1 MTSFRLW
8 MNCTKTWDE
17 LVLVSKCSLIICLY
31 YGYLIII
38 IVCFLNLEKILKK
51 TPVLDV
57 IHMFSEYNL
66 VNKGI
71 VVKLY
76 PDESMEDKINQN
88 INNARLTWNKLLQE
102 YQETFEL
109 FKQQGYTKLQCNIK
123 TFNTMLNMLKTQY
136 PFLYESESSSLQQVY
151 RDLITAFNR
160 FFNNTSAYPRFKS
173 KKNPKQ
179 SFRIQNNNNIKIQDN
194 IIVLPKLGK
203 VHYRTSPQY
212 KRLLKESKINNVT
225 IKKEYGHFY
234 AVFNIETEVETMD
247 YTYKSVGIDL
257 GMRTLAILSNGL
269 KITNLDTTHEEKMI
283 KKYQKSLSRKKYN
296 SNRYNKTLKKLGKWI
311 KRKNNRIKDA
321 YHKLSNYLV
330 KTYDLICMETLD
342 IRKIFEETDLSA
354 KLQNISWYKLVEM
367 IKYKCEWYDKIFVQI
382 SRWYPS
388 SKNCNVCGYYNKDLG
403 DEKRWICPHCKTQH
417 DRDINAAKNIEQE
430 GFRLLSEKNK
440 MNLRDWGDS
449 TVKLL
454 SWESTCP

>member
-1 MTSFRLW
+1 
-8 MNCTKTWDE
+8 
-17 LVLVSKCSLIICLY
+17 
-31 YGYLIII
+31 
-38 IVCFLNLEKILKK
+38 
-51 TPVLDV
+51 
-57 IHMFSEYNL
+57 MFSEYNT

-76 PDESMEDKINQN
+76 PDESMKDKINQN
-88 INNARLTWNKLLQE
+88 INNARLTWNKLLEE

-109 FKQQGYTKLQCNIK
+109 FKQQGYTKLQCNQK

-160 FFNNTSAYPRFKS
+160 FFNNTSDYPRFKS

-194 IIVLPKLGK
+194 TIVLPKLGK
-203 VHYRTSPQY
+203 VHYRTSTHY

-225 IKKEYGHFY
+225 IKKEHGHFY
-234 AVFNIETEVETMD
+234 AVFNIKTNVETMD

-257 GMRTLAILSNGL
+257 GMRTLAILSNGI
-269 KITNLDTTHEEKMI
+269 KITNLDTRHEEKMI

-311 KRKNNRIKDA
+311 QRKNNRIKDA

-342 IRKIFEETDLSA
+342 IQKIFEETDYSK

-382 SRWYPS
+382 SQWYPS
-388 SKNCNVCGYYNKDLG
+388 SKNCHVCGYYNKDLG
-403 DEKRWICPHCKTQH
+403 DEKKWICPHCQTQH
-417 DRDINAAKNIEQE
+417 DRDINAAKNIEQK

-449 TVKLL
+449 TVILL

>member
-1 MTSFRLW
+1 
-8 MNCTKTWDE
+8 
-17 LVLVSKCSLIICLY
+17 
-31 YGYLIII
+31 
-38 IVCFLNLEKILKK
+38 
-51 TPVLDV
+51 
-57 IHMFSEYNL
+57 MFSEYNT

-76 PDESMEDKINQN
+76 PDESMKDKINQN
-88 INNARLTWNKLLQE
+88 INNARLTWNKLLEE

-109 FKQQGYTKLQCNIK
+109 FKQQGYTKLQCNQK

-160 FFNNTSAYPRFKS
+160 FFNNTSDYPRFKS

-194 IIVLPKLGK
+194 TIVLPKLGK
-203 VHYRTSPQY
+203 VHYRTSTHY
-212 KRLLKESKINNVT
+212 KKLLKESKINNVT
-225 IKKEYGHFY
+225 IKKEHGHFY

-257 GMRTLAILSNGL
+257 GMRTLATLSNGL
-269 KITNLDTTHEEKMI
+269 KITNLDTRHEEKMI

-311 KRKNNRIKDA
+311 QRKNNRIKDA

-342 IRKIFEETDLSA
+342 IREIFKKIDLSA

-382 SRWYPS
+382 SQWYPS

-403 DEKRWICPHCKTQH
+403 DEKRWVCPHCKTQH

-449 TVKLL
+449 TVILL